1 MMSNNEAHNHYL
13 NGISPSE
20 ISVHFKEI
28 YPEFGDL
35 NVQEVLLQ
43 QESAYLSIQASG
55 KAKVT
60 TSDYGQTNNGSQFLA
75 QESES
80 QLALDEAFARSLE
93 LGDNFANLYNSEH
106 GGNIAEST
114 NSSPRETP
122 ARIVIQNT
130 REDEIDPD
138 TMNYEELLSL
148 GDAVG
153 QERKG
158 LSDDLI
164 SRLPTFKYKAGFFS
178 KKKKKEECVICC
190 AEYKNR
196 AKLITLPCAHQY
208 HSACIT
214 RWLKLNKVR
223 VIFVYLL
230 ILRIFY
236 PFASA

>member
-1 MMSNNEAHNHYL
+1 MMSNNEAYNHDL
-13 NGISPSE
+13 NGMSPSE

-35 NVQEVLLQ
+35 DVEEVLLQ
-43 QESAYLSIQASG
+43 QESAYLHIQASG

-60 TSDYGQTNNGSQFLA
+60 TSDYGQTKNRGQFSA

-93 LGDNFANLYNSEH
+93 LGDDFANIYSSEH
-106 GGNIAEST
+106 GSIVAEST
-114 NSSPRETP
+114 NSSPREIP
-122 ARIVIQNT
+122 ATTAIQNT

-148 GDAVG
+148 GEAVG
-153 QERKG
+153 HESKG
-158 LSDDLI
+158 LSDNLI
-164 SRLPTFKYKAGFFS
+164 SRLPTFKYKAGLFS

-190 AEYKNR
+190 AEYKNG

-208 HSACIT
+208 HSGCIT
-214 RWLKLNKVR
+214 RWLKLNKNCPVCLEEVR
-223 VIFVYLL
+223 GE
-230 ILRIFY
+230 
-236 PFASA
+236 